1 MAPRFLGRNVLVT
14 GASRGIGLGIAR
26 RLAALGANVAVTART
41 AEEHPTLPGS
51 LAETLASLRAAG
63 PGRHV
68 AIVADL
74 ADAESRARIVPEA
87 RAALG
92 SVDVLV
98 NNAAA
103 AIYQSTLDYPL
114 RRRRVVM
121 EVNFHAPLD
130 LAQQAIPEMRA
141 RGEGWIVNVSS
152 ASARHAP
159 GPPFGGGAVAAT
171 IGVYGASKA
180 ALNRITNA
188 LGLELYGTGIRVN
201 TIEPRAAVL
210 SPGAEA
216 LVGGTLRPDQ
226 IEPLE
231 AMVEAT
237 LALCDCGPERTG
249 KVHVSLELLAE
260 LGIAA
265 PSWGA
270 PGQ

>member
-1 MAPRFLGRNVLVT
+1 MALRFLGRNVLVT

-41 AEEHPTLPGS
+41 ADAHATLPGS
-51 LAETLASLRAAG
+51 LAETLAALRAEG

-68 AIVADL
+68 AIAADL
-74 ADAESRARIVPEA
+74 ADEKSRARIVPEA

-92 SVDVLV
+92 PLDVLV

-103 AIYQSTLDYPL
+103 AIYQPSLDYPL
-114 RRRRVVM
+114 RRRRIVM

-130 LAQQAIPEMRA
+130 LAQQVIPEMRE

-152 ASARHAP
+152 ASARHAA
-159 GPPFGGGAVAAT
+159 GPPFGGGPVAAT

-188 LGLELYGTGIRVN
+188 LALELHGTGIRVN

-210 SPGAEA
+210 SPGAEV
-216 LVGGTLRPDQ
+216 LVGGTLTPDQ

-231 AMVEAT
+231 GMVEAT

-249 KVHVSLELLAE
+249 GVHVSLDLLAE
-260 LGIAA
+260 LGLAA
-265 PSWGA
+265 RAGGA
-270 PGQ
+270 

>member
-1 MAPRFLGRNVLVT
+1 MKPRFLGRNVLVT
-14 GASRGIGLGIAR
+14 GASRGIGFGIAR

-41 AEEHPTLPGS
+41 AEKHATLPGS
-51 LAETLASLRAAG
+51 LAETLAALRAAG

-74 ADAESRARIVPEA
+74 ADEASRARIVPEA

-92 SVDVLV
+92 PLDVLV

-103 AIYQSTLDYPL
+103 AIYQSSLDYPL
-114 RRRRVVM
+114 RRRRIVM

-130 LAQQAIPEMRA
+130 LAQQVIPEMRE

-159 GPPFGGGAVAAT
+159 GPPFGVGSVAAE

-188 LGLELYGTGIRVN
+188 LALELDGTGIRVN

-210 SPGAEA
+210 SPGARA
-216 LVGGTLRPDQ
+216 LVRGTLTPEQ

-231 AMVEAT
+231 GMVEAT

-249 KVHVSLELLAE
+249 RVHVSLDLLAE
-260 LGIAA
+260 LGISA
-265 PSWGA
+265 GE
-270 PGQ
+270 